1 MKSILLIEN
10 DHMYMYVCVGIRA
23 HEGGSVSVVKDNET

>member
-10 DHMYMYVCVGIRA
+10 YHVYMYVCVGICA
-23 HEGGSVSVVKDNET
+23 HEGGSVSVVKDYET